1 MDLNK
6 IVKEAKLDTKIFTAR
21 VKAETLRQFREA
33 CQKNGSNGNRT
44 VEAFMEQYI
53 DETRR
58 TKND

>member
-6 IVKEAKLDTKIFTAR
+6 IVKEAKLDDTKIFTAR

-33 CQKNGSNGNRT
+33 CKKNGSNGNRT

-58 TKND
+58 KK